1 MESLLRDN
9 PGIRTV
15 WTPGEQTRV
24 TQSNYNQAVRH
35 QSIIGLRQAK
45 FLGRAD
51 TGGAGEVDLLLQQL
65 AVQNEVSSAPSA
77 AINTGGHTIGAR
89 FIANE

>member
-1 MESLLRDN
+1 MDSLLKDN

-35 QSIIGLRQAK
+35 QSIIGLRAAK
-45 FLGRAD
+45 FLGRED
-51 TGGAGEVDLLLQQL
+51 TGGAGEVDLLMQHL
-65 AVQNEVSSAPSA
+65 AVQNEVSCEFLRCSKLGR
-77 AINTGGHTIGAR
+77 TGSRCLFGST
-89 FIANE
+89 